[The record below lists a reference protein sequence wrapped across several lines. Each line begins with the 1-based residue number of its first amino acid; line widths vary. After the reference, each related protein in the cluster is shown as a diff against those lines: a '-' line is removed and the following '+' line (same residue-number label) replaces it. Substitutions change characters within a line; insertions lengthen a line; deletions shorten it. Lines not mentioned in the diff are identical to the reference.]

1 MGPGHPGPHVPRR
14 PHPDPATPLRCPH
27 TPARSTHTCITCA
40 LGAADRSRIPRR
52 VGYKGPLG
60 PHSPQTSR
68 ASYCCHGNSARLLR
82 RLPRPKISSPR
93 FASAASSFFFFKL
106 MRETER
112 LVVPFIHAYLLVGSC
127 LCPDPQDPSPSYA
140 EPLEKSLVPA
150 TPPTCCVT
158 LVKSLGLAESISSSV
173 KGEPPT
179 SQGHCKNQS
188 YLLIV
193 WNYSQYFFIWTS
205 SIFIGSPLTKTS

>member
-1 MGPGHPGPHVPRR
+1 MSLAGPTPTQ
-14 PHPDPATPLRCPH
+14 PHPSAVPTPQPAPP
-27 TPARSTHTCITCA
+27 TPASPA
-40 LGAADRSRIPRR
+40 PSAPRTVR
-52 VGYKGPLG
+52 GF
-60 PHSPQTSR
+60 R
-68 ASYCCHGNSARLLR
+68 
-82 RLPRPKISSPR
+82 
-93 FASAASSFFFFKL
+93 AASGTKGRWGRTVHKPPGLPTVAMEIARGFNGGCRDPKFLLPASLLPLAAFFFFKL

-205 SIFIGSPLTKTS
+205 SVFIGSPLTKTS